1 MDITGCDIVKRVD
14 EIAQK
19 KGISRKHVLI
29 DLGMNPSSFT
39 DWSKR
44 GTIPSADKALKVA
57 DYLGVSI
64 RWLLTGEDE
73 YGLSRDERNLLSFW
87 DRLTEDNQ
95 RMLLAWLDTTLTVQ
109 DERAPQKSGA
119 VGVAEKKQFAG

>member
-1 MDITGCDIVKRVD
+1 MGITGCDIVKRVD

-29 DLGMNPSSFT
+29 DLGLNPSSFT

-73 YGLSRDERNLLSFW
+73 HGLSRDERNLLSFW

-109 DERAPQKSGA
+109 DERAPQKRGA
-119 VGVAEKKQFAG
+119 VGA